1 MAKFRKVHTA
11 FWDDPL
17 IEKLNPDARYFY
29 LFLMTNPLCTECGIY
44 QITIRKMCNYT
55 GYNEDSIKALIKIF
69 EVDNSRLIY
78 DLKTE
83 EMCLLKK
90 PNYIDN
96 TGTPVVDCLKT
107 EFKNV
112 KNKVLIIKQLQHI
125 EKDAVKKIYDT
136 WYGTSYAPFNKL
148 GQEEEKEEEKEEE
161 EKKALPMILNS
172 NLNRQPN
179 IPTREQV
186 WEVFSRSGGTKVMAK
201 SFWDKW
207 EAVGW
212 FLNGSPITNFSSLA
226 NKFIDSWKRNEEK
239 DNPSKLQSPKLK

>member
-55 GYNEDSIKALIKIF
+55 GYNEDSIKALIKVF

-78 DLKTE
+78 DTNTE
-83 EMCLLKK
+83 EICLLKK

-96 TGTPVVDCLKT
+96 TGRPVVDCLNA
-107 EFKNV
+107 EFISV
-112 KNKVLIIKQLQHI
+112 KNKVLIVKQMPHI

-136 WYGTSYAPFNKL
+136 WYGTGYAASNKV
-148 GQEEEKEEEKEEE
+148 GQEKEKEKEEE
-161 EKKALPMILNS
+161 ENKPPISILNS
-172 NLNRQPN
+172 NFNRQPK
-179 IPTREQV
+179 IPTKNEV
-186 WEVFSRSGGTKVMAK
+186 WEVFMRAGATKPMAK
-201 SFWDKW
+201 SFFEKHDGT
-207 EAVGW
+207 GW
-212 FLNGSPITNFSSLA
+212 FLNGSPITNWVPLA
-226 NKFIDSWKRNEEK
+226 NKFIDSWKRNEQK
-239 DNPSKLQSPKLK
+239 DNPAQLQSPKLK